1 MAIPGLEGAWSLG
14 GGLLSNY
21 LNAKY
26 VKEANEQQAALLQYQ
41 NEFNSAEAQ
50 KQRDWEQQMSDTS
63 YQRAYADMK
72 AAGINPILL
81 GSGSSPAST
90 PTGYAA
96 SSSSS
101 HQAHVPVVINAWQNS
116 VNTSQAAERNN
127 TEIIKAVM
135 QGIGAMNG

>member
-1 MAIPGLEGAWSLG
+1 MAIPGLEGAWSLLG
-14 GGLLSNY
+14 GFGTSW
-21 LNAKY
+21 LNRKY
-26 VKEANEQQAALLQYQ
+26 AQEANEQQAALLQYQ

-50 KQRDWEQQMSDTS
+50 KQRDWEQQMSSTA
-63 YQRAYADMK
+63 YQRARQDME

-81 GSGSSPAST
+81 GSGQSPAST

-96 SSSSS
+96 SSSAS

-127 TEIIKAVM
+127 TEIIKAVLQGVSGM
-135 QGIGAMNG
+135 QG

>member
-1 MAIPGLEGAWSLG
+1 MAIPGLDGAASLI
-14 GGLLSNY
+14 GGLWNNY
-21 LNAKY
+21 LNKKY
-26 VKEANEQQAALLQYQ
+26 AQEANEQQAALLQYQ

-50 KQRDWEQQMSDTS
+50 KQRNWEEMMSNTA

-96 SSSSS
+96 SSSAS

-116 VNTSQAAERNN
+116 INSSQAAERNN

>member
-1 MAIPGLEGAWSLG
+1 MGVEPFETTASLLG
-14 GGLLSNY
+14 GLWSNW
-21 LNAKY
+21 LNKKY
-26 VKEANEQQAALLQYQ
+26 TQEANEQQAALLQYQ

-50 KQRDWEQQMSDTS
+50 KQRNWEQEMSSTA

-96 SSSSS
+96 TSSGS
-101 HQAHVPVVINAWQNS
+101 HQIKVPVVINAWQNA
-116 VNTSQAAERNN
+116 VNTSQAAQRNN
-127 TEIIKAVM
+127 IEMVKAVM
-135 QGIGAMNG
+135 QGIGSMQG

>member
-1 MAIPGLEGAWSLG
+1 MGVEPFETASSLIG
-14 GGLLSNY
+14 GFLTNKW
-21 LNAKY
+21 NREAT
-26 VKEANEQQAALLQYQ
+26 ERANEQQAALLQYQ

-50 KQRDWEQQMSDTS
+50 KQRDWETNMSNTA

-96 SSSSS
+96 SSAGS
-101 HQAHVPVVINAWQNS
+101 HQVHTPVIINAFQNAI
-116 VNTSQAAERNN
+116 NTSQAAQRNN
-127 TEIIKAVM
+127 IEIVKAVM
-135 QGIGAMNG
+135 QGLSKI